1 MRKKLKMFAAL
12 FSLSLL
18 TGCATS
24 TQGTDGSCRVF
35 KPISNSKADTVQTR
49 REVIAHNKVFT
60 SICKG

>member
-1 MRKKLKMFAAL
+1 MKKKLLPFAAL
-12 FSLSLL
+12 CSLSLL

-24 TQGTDGSCRVF
+24 GPAIDGSCRVF
-35 KPISNSKADTVQTR
+35 KPISNSTQDTAQTR

>member
-1 MRKKLKMFAAL
+1 MRKKLMTCAAL
-12 FSLSLL
+12 FSLFLL

-24 TQGTDGSCRVF
+24 TQGTDGSCKVF

>member
-24 TQGTDGSCRVF
+24 TQGTDGSCKVF
-35 KPISNSKADTVQTR
+35 RPISNSSKDTVQTR
-49 REVIAHNKVFT
+49 REVIAHNRVYGA
-60 SICKG
+60 ICKG

>member
-1 MRKKLKMFAAL
+1 MRKKLMTCAAL

-24 TQGTDGSCRVF
+24 TQGIDGSCRVF